1 MLGRCYSGGVW
12 TQVKKIYCITIMPLV
27 KYPHGLEINYIK
39 TIELSNDPPYK
50 TTSNGGIWE
59 KKIYK
64 IYQNKLK
71 KHKTA
76 IDVGAYIGTHTLPMS
91 SLCKKVYS
99 FEPNPAL
106 FSILKSN
113 IKTNNI
119 ENVVYLPTALSDKN
133 GMEEMDCRMSGTSRF
148 RHLIKKH
155 RGFVEK
161 VVCKRLDDLLPE
173 VNDCCF
179 MKIDCEGAEF
189 QVLEGAVDFIDR
201 NRPTIVIE
209 VFRIVEKRKMLQEWC
224 ENNAYNI
231 THIGGDDFLLEPMEY

>member
-1 MLGRCYSGGVW
+1 VW

>member
-1 MLGRCYSGGVW
+1 
-12 TQVKKIYCITIMPLV
+12 MPLV

-189 QVLEGAVDFIDR
+189 QVLEGAVDFIER

>member
-1 MLGRCYSGGVW
+1 
-12 TQVKKIYCITIMPLV
+12 MPLV

>member
-1 MLGRCYSGGVW
+1 
-12 TQVKKIYCITIMPLV
+12 MPLV
-27 KYPHGLEINYIK
+27 KYPHGLEINYNK
-39 TIELSNDPPYK
+39 TVELTNDPPYK

-64 IYQNKLK
+64 IYKNLLNKNK
-71 KHKTA
+71 SA
-76 IDVGAYIGTHTLPMS
+76 VDVGAYIGTHSLPMS
-91 SLCKKVYS
+91 SLCKKLYA

-113 IKTNNI
+113 VKTNNV
-119 ENVVYLPTALSDKN
+119 ENVVYLPTALSNKN
-133 GMEEMDCRMSGTSRF
+133 EMVEMDCRMSGTSRF
-148 RHLIKKH
+148 TQFIKKH

-161 VVCKRLDDLLPE
+161 VCSKKLDDLLPE
-173 VNDCCF
+173 VDDCNF

-189 QVLEGAVDFIDR
+189 KVLEGAVNFIDR

-209 VFRIVEKRKMLQEWC
+209 VFRIKDRRQALVDWC

>member
-1 MLGRCYSGGVW
+1 
-12 TQVKKIYCITIMPLV
+12 MPLV

-71 KHKTA
+71 KHKSA

-91 SLCKKVYS
+91 SLCNKVYS

-133 GMEEMDCRMSGTSRF
+133 GLEEMDCRMSGTSRF
-148 RHLIKKH
+148 KQFIKKH

-161 VVCKRLDDLLPE
+161 VVCKKLDDLLPD

-189 QVLEGAVDFIDR
+189 QVLDGAVDFIDR

-209 VFRIVEKRKMLQEWC
+209 VFRIIEKEEC
-224 ENNAYNI
+224 
-231 THIGGDDFLLEPMEY
+231 